1 MMIGISHRA
10 IRKEKENGYEQQQ
23 NDSDYRAP
31 YTTMLEDS
39 LEHRQELVGGDIEC
53 IPLPCETVLCC
64 NASGKLTG
72 LPENRQYG
80 PDTLHGT
87 FFLYGDT
94 PEGRG
99 VSLTDEQIA
108 MYQEYFPQPVP
119 AAVSF
124 EVRSAADMKE
134 FMNLMFGKG
143 HGHRSRRGYGGR
155 PMSKMFSVVTLDAP
169 HSLMTEH
176 FVPGS
181 PDGLDELLDC
191 DEISEVLAEWP
202 LGDTIEAKIQTYLY
216 GDGETVRADEED
228 LAFFREH
235 FDELNASDALDC
247 ISDHSFSFESD
258 ELDFGYGEESE
269 DEEDLEL

>member
-1 MMIGISHRA
+1 
-10 IRKEKENGYEQQQ
+10 
-23 NDSDYRAP
+23 
-31 YTTMLEDS
+31 
-39 LEHRQELVGGDIEC
+39 
-53 IPLPCETVLCC
+53 
-64 NASGKLTG
+64 
-72 LPENRQYG
+72 
-80 PDTLHGT
+80 
-87 FFLYGDT
+87 
-94 PEGRG
+94 
-99 VSLTDEQIA
+99 
-108 MYQEYFPQPVP
+108 
-119 AAVSF
+119 
-124 EVRSAADMKE
+124 
-134 FMNLMFGKG
+134 
-143 HGHRSRRGYGGR
+143 
-155 PMSKMFSVVTLDAP
+155 MSKMFSVVTLDAS
-169 HSLMTEH
+169 HSLMMEH

-235 FDELNASDALDC
+235 FDELDASDALDC